1 MLGKPWHPQVDY
13 LPPCSLLKRI
23 KHIHLGRYFLEEE
36 KNTYLSHIDP
46 LKILLVFQVNFSSEI
61 NRVDT
66 IEDDSKGGAAPEK
79 ADEEDDV
86 QVVVLDVNVH
96 VHRYHLHTNG

>member
-1 MLGKPWHPQVDY
+1 MINL
-13 LPPCSLLKRI
+13 
-23 KHIHLGRYFLEEE
+23 
-36 KNTYLSHIDP
+36 THIDP
-46 LKILLVFQVNFSSEI
+46 LEVLLVFQVNFSIVI
-61 NRVDT
+61 NRVNT
-66 IEDDSKGGAAPEK
+66 VEDDSKSGAAPEK